1 MSQLFRRPLWIGFT
15 SLGLIIL
22 AIVLLR
28 QFSMFGTG
36 AGETRHVHSK
46 AVLYD
51 ANASTHAGSNVNDL
65 SEPLDQKSSNNHKAL
80 PSDMTPPQNET
91 ALSNVSEQQTD
102 SLKTRLA
109 KMTHEAQNQR
119 IAALIESR
127 GCRYVTRDQDEFAQ
141 TLASAIESGESS
153 SFTENMQAR
162 FEKCQS
168 VPPLAPRYVDEV
180 MTLVELKN
188 KHALK
193 PLWQI
198 LPKELE
204 AHFQMNTVS
213 RDTFIENR
221 KAFKIKQYALTE
233 ALAFDMTN
241 PARDEALHYL
251 FNGYFRKDYE
261 TGLPNEVKSFAFGLL
276 FLETTQNDKLYRNVE
291 WLIERAKKRLG
302 DDKVEEA
309 YQLVDTLKEKHQPQ

>member
-1 MSQLFRRPLWIGFT
+1 MSQLFRRLLWIGFIL
-15 SLGLIIL
+15 LGLIIL
-22 AIVLLR
+22 VVVLLR
-28 QFSMFGTG
+28 QFGVFDTRT
-36 AGETRHVHSK
+36 GETRNTHSN
-46 AVLYD
+46 ATSYD
-51 ANASTHAGSNVNDL
+51 ANASSNANGL
-65 SEPLDQKSSNNHKAL
+65 SESLDKQPSNNHKAL
-80 PSDMTPPQNET
+80 PSELTPPQNKT
-91 ALSNVSEQQTD
+91 ASSKESEQQTD

-109 KMTHEAQNQR
+109 KMTREAQNQR
-119 IAALIESR
+119 IAALLESR
-127 GCRYVTRDQDEFAQ
+127 GCRYVTRDSEEFAQ
-141 TLASAIESGESS
+141 NLARAIEAGESA
-153 SFTENMQAR
+153 SFTENMQSR

-168 VPPLAPRYVDEV
+168 VPPLAPGYVDEL

-188 KHALK
+188 TNALK

-213 RDTFIENR
+213 RDAFIESR

-251 FNGYFRKDYE
+251 FNGYFQKDYE
-261 TGLPNEVKSFAFGLL
+261 TGLPNEVKSLAFGLL
-276 FLETTQNDKLYRNVE
+276 FLETTQNDKLHRNVE

-302 DDKVEEA
+302 SDKVEEA
-309 YQLVDTLKEKHQPQ
+309 YQVFDALLDKHQLR